1 MNLFETSTN
10 WIPCLLSSL
19 MLNTSK
25 NHDEQDYYKSM
36 LSNDDNDHVVGGD
49 DYADDHVDGNDDV
62 GGDHVGDGH
71 LTLATHTRVSLC

>member
-1 MNLFETSTN
+1 
-10 WIPCLLSSL
+10 
-19 MLNTSK
+19 
-25 NHDEQDYYKSM
+25 M

-62 GGDHVGDGH
+62 DGDHVGDGH